1 MKKVTFLL
9 AGLLL
14 SVCVT
19 DTFAKKEKSPAF
31 KEVRQGV
38 SLRSGVTDQSQFPKY
53 PGGEQALVAYFG
65 ESALV
70 PKEVRNT
77 FEGNLKLKLSFD
89 IAADGSAQNIKVVA
103 LDGAELDK
111 ADQEVIRNVQ
121 RSVTGLSKWAPA
133 MRNGVAVEAQFSMTL
148 VVNNDNQDPLYNGG
162 LGFVSGIRP
171 AGIIR

>member
-1 MKKVTFLL
+1 M
-9 AGLLL
+9 
-14 SVCVT
+14 
-19 DTFAKKEKSPAF
+19 
-31 KEVRQGV
+31 

-65 ESALV
+65 ESSLV
-70 PKEVRNT
+70 PKAVRNT

-89 IAADGSAQNIKVVA
+89 IAADGSAQNIKVIA
-103 LDGAELDK
+103 LDGAEPDK

-171 AGIIR
+171 AGVIR